1 MEEFTSHINLPET
14 VTQGG
19 DPYLADI
26 RKEWD
31 WVSEG
36 VREILERTSP
46 PLTFRQEDVYAA
58 CVNGQA
64 LLWITS
70 EGFVVTTVE
79 VDRFTEDR
87 TLLIWLAWAR
97 DRGEK
102 KAAYYLPFFEKQAR
116 KAGLQK
122 MEVRSAVRQMI
133 DYLESDGWLL
143 DHIVYTRDV

>member
-1 MEEFTSHINLPET
+1 MEEYINRTDSHET

-31 WVSEG
+31 WVSKG
-36 VREILERTSP
+36 VREILEGTP
-46 PLTFRQEDVYAA
+46 QLTYRAEDVYAA
-58 CVNGQA
+58 CVSGQA

-79 VDRFTEDR
+79 VDQHTNDR
-87 TLLIWLAWAR
+87 TLLVWLAWAR
-97 DRGEK
+97 NRGEK
-102 KAAYYLPFFEKQAR
+102 KAAYYLPFFEAKAR
-116 KAGLQK
+116 EAGLQK

-143 DHIVYTRDV
+143 DHIVFTRDV

>member
-1 MEEFTSHINLPET
+1 MEESTSRIDLQET

-36 VREILERTSP
+36 VREILERTP
-46 PLTFRQEDVYAA
+46 QLTFRQEDVYAA

-87 TLLIWLAWAR
+87 TLLVWLAWAR
-97 DRGEK
+97 HRGEK

>member
-31 WVSEG
+31 WVSKG
-36 VREILERTSP
+36 VQEILDGTP
-46 PLTFRQEDVYAA
+46 ALTYRAEDVYAE

-64 LLWITS
+64 LLWITG

-79 VDRFTEDR
+79 VDRFTGDK
-87 TLLIWLAWAR
+87 TLLVWLAWAR
-97 DRGEK
+97 HRGEK
-102 KAAYYLPFFEKQAR
+102 KAAYYLPFFEQKAR
-116 KAGLQK
+116 DARLQK

-133 DYLESDGWLL
+133 DYLENDGWLL